1 MAIQTQV
8 LTKVIRKKEAV
19 FGTLPGA
26 TGAREFRKVSDS
38 IALKKNKIQSA
49 AIQTNAQRPMARHGG
64 RTVDGN
70 IGVELALGLIDSELA
85 SIVRRDWTAV
95 TPLAGLTVVA
105 TAAAGDEAGYFTRS
119 AGSFIADGLA
129 LGMLVKFSGFTAGG
143 ASNNDKLLTV
153 IGLTP
158 TKLSVAESVAAAAS
172 GSGIGITVPGKITYI
187 PETGHTN
194 DSYTIEKWYSAVA
207 ESYRFTG
214 QRVASI
220 NIGLAADDKVSAE
233 IAYMGQD
240 RKKDVTQ
247 YFTNPAA
254 PGGGDMLVTP
264 SGLAIINGK
273 ASKVCTNFSCDI
285 NGNASVGKVVGS
297 NVTPDVFMDMIDVT
311 GQISVY
317 YENGEMDDYFDQEQA
332 ISLINRL
339 DDGIG
344 GAFVI
349 AMPYVKVFGGGE
361 SGDKEIIRQY
371 DYSAGPNAA
380 GAGAGKSTIL
390 LQDTTLS

>member
-1 MAIQTQV
+1 MTIQTQV

-26 TGAREFRKVSDS
+26 TGAREFRKVSDN

-49 AIQTNAQRPMARHGG
+49 AVQTNAQRPMARHGG
-64 RTVDGN
+64 RTVDGS
-70 IGVELALGLIDSELA
+70 IGVELALGLIDLELA
-85 SIVRRDWTAV
+85 AVVRRDWTAV
-95 TPLAGLTVVA
+95 TPLTGLTVTA
-105 TAAAGDEAGYFTRS
+105 TVSAPHFVRS
-119 AGSFIADGLA
+119 AGSWLTDGLA
-129 LGMLVKFSGFTAGG
+129 LGMLVKFSGFTAG
-143 ASNNDKLLTV
+143 AAANNGKLYTIIALTATE
-153 IGLTP
+153 IT
-158 TKLSVAESVAAAAS
+158 VAETVVAAASAAA
-172 GSGIGITVPGKITYI
+172 IGLTVPGKITYI

-194 DSYTIEKWYSAVA
+194 DSFTIEKMYQAAV

-220 NIGLAADDKVSAE
+220 GIGLAADDKVSAD

-247 YFTNPAA
+247 YFTSPAA

-264 SGLAIINGK
+264 SGLAIINGV
-273 ASKVCTNFSCDI
+273 ASKVCTNFSLDI

-317 YENGEMDDYFDQEQA
+317 YENGVMDDYFDQETA

-344 GAFVI
+344 GAFVM

-371 DYSAGPNAA
+371 DYVAGPNTA
-380 GAGAGKSTIL
+380 GTGAGKSTIL
-390 LQDTTLS
+390 LQDTTLV

>member
-8 LTKVIRKKEAV
+8 LTKVIRKKETA
-19 FGTLPGA
+19 FGVLPGA

-85 SIVRRDWTAV
+85 SVVRRDWTAV
-95 TPLAGLTVVA
+95 TPLTGLTV
-105 TAAAGDEAGYFTRS
+105 TANVTAPNFVRS
-119 AGSFIADGLA
+119 AGSWITDGLA
-129 LGMLVKFSGFTAGG
+129 LGMLVKFSGFTAG
-143 ASNNDKLLTV
+143 AAANNGKLYTIIALTATEITV
-153 IGLTP
+153 AETVLAAANAAAIGL
-158 TKLSVAESVAAAAS
+158 
-172 GSGIGITVPGKITYI
+172 TVPGKVTYI
-187 PETGHTN
+187 PEAGHTN
-194 DSYTIEKWYSAVA
+194 DSYTIEKWYSAVG

-214 QRVASI
+214 QRVASV

-240 RKKDVTQ
+240 RQKATAQ

-273 ASKVCTNFSCDI
+273 ATKVCTNFSLDI
-285 NGNASVGKVVGS
+285 NGNASVGKVVGA
-297 NVTPDVFMDMIDVT
+297 NVTPDVFMDMIDVS

-317 YENGEMDDYFDQEQA
+317 YESGEMDDYFDQEQA

-371 DYSAGPNAA
+371 DYTAGPNASGT
-380 GAGAGKSTIL
+380 GAGRSTIL
-390 LQDTTLS
+390 LQDTTLM

>member
-64 RTVDGN
+64 RSVDGN

-85 SIVRRDWTAV
+85 SVVRRDWTAV
-95 TPLAGLTVVA
+95 TPLTGLTVTANVA
-105 TAAAGDEAGYFTRS
+105 APNFVRS
-119 AGSFIADGLA
+119 AGSWITDGLA
-129 LGMLVKFSGFTAGG
+129 LGMLVKFSGFTAGA
-143 ASNNDKLLTV
+143 ASNNGKLYTIIALTATE
-153 IGLTP
+153 IT
-158 TKLSVAESVAAAAS
+158 VAETVVAAANAAT
-172 GSGIGITVPGKITYI
+172 IGLTVPGKITYI

-194 DSYTIEKWYSAVA
+194 DSYTIEKWYSAVG

-240 RKKDVTQ
+240 RKKDVAQ

-273 ASKVCTNFSCDI
+273 ATKVCTNFSLDI
-285 NGNASVGKVVGS
+285 NGNASVGKVVGA
-297 NVTPDVFMDMIDVT
+297 NVTPDVFMDMIDVS

-317 YENGEMDDYFDQEQA
+317 YESGEMDDYFDQEQA

-371 DYSAGPNAA
+371 DYTAGPNAA

-390 LQDTTLS
+390 LQDTTLV

>member
-1 MAIQTQV
+1 MPIQTQV

-64 RTVDGN
+64 RTVDGS

-85 SIVRRDWTAV
+85 SVVRRDWTAV
-95 TPLAGLTVVA
+95 APLAGLTV
-105 TAAAGDEAGYFTRS
+105 TAAAAAPHFVRS
-119 AGSFIADGLA
+119 AGSWVADGLA
-129 LGMLVKFSGFTAGG
+129 LGMLVKFSGFTAGA
-143 ASNNDKLLTV
+143 ASNNGKLYTIIALTA
-153 IGLTP
+153 TDM
-158 TKLSVAESVAAAAS
+158 TVAETVAAAAS
-172 GSGIGITVPGKITYI
+172 AAAIGLTVPGKVTFI

-194 DSYTIEKWYSAVA
+194 DSYTIEKWYSAVG

-214 QRVASI
+214 QRVASV

-240 RKKDVTQ
+240 RQKATAQ

-273 ASKVCTNFSCDI
+273 ATKVCTNFSLDI
-285 NGNASVGKVVGS
+285 NGNASVGKVVGA
-297 NVTPDVFMDMIDVT
+297 NVTPDVFMDMIDVS

-371 DYSAGPNAA
+371 DYTAGPNASGT
-380 GAGAGKSTIL
+380 GAGRSTIL
-390 LQDTTLS
+390 LQDTTLM

>member
-8 LTKVIRKKEAV
+8 LTKVIRKKETA
-19 FGTLPGA
+19 FGVLPA
-26 TGAREFRKVSDS
+26 AAGAREFRKVSDS

-85 SIVRRDWTAV
+85 SVVRRDWTAV
-95 TPLAGLTVVA
+95 APLSGLTVTA
-105 TAAAGDEAGYFTRS
+105 TATAPHFVRS
-119 AGSFIADGLA
+119 AGSWITDGLA
-129 LGMLVKFSGFTAGG
+129 LGMLVKFSGFTAGA
-143 ASNNDKLLTV
+143 ASNNGKLYTIIALTATE
-153 IGLTP
+153 IT
-158 TKLSVAESVAAAAS
+158 VAETVAAAAS
-172 GSGIGITVPGKITYI
+172 AAAIGLTVPGKITYI

-194 DSYTIEKWYSAVA
+194 DSYTIEKWYSAVG

-214 QRVASI
+214 QRVASV

-240 RKKDVTQ
+240 RKKDVAQ

-273 ASKVCTNFSCDI
+273 ATKVCTNFTCDI

-371 DYSAGPNAA
+371 DYTAGPNAA
-380 GAGAGKSTIL
+380 GTGAGRSTIL
-390 LQDTTLS
+390 LQDTTLV

>member
-8 LTKVIRKKEAV
+8 LTKVIRKKESA
-19 FGTLPGA
+19 FGVLPGA

-85 SIVRRDWTAV
+85 SVVRRDWTAV
-95 TPLAGLTVVA
+95 APLTGLTV
-105 TAAAGDEAGYFTRS
+105 TAAVAAPNFTRS

-129 LGMLVKFSGFTAGG
+129 MGMLIKFSGFTAGG
-143 ASNNDKLLTV
+143 AANNDKLFTIIALTATE
-153 IGLTP
+153 IT
-158 TKLSVAESVAAAAS
+158 VAEAVVAAASA
-172 GSGIGITVPGKITYI
+172 SGIGITVPGKITYI

-207 ESYRFTG
+207 ESYRFVG

-247 YFTNPAA
+247 YFTNPAQ

-264 SGLAIINGK
+264 SGLAVINGK
-273 ASKVCTNFSCDI
+273 ATKVCTNFSCDI

-317 YENGEMDDYFDQEQA
+317 YENGEMDDYFDQETA

-349 AMPYVKVFGGGE
+349 AMPYVKVFGGSE

-371 DYSAGPNAA
+371 DYTAAPKAGGTGP
-380 GAGAGKSTIL
+380 GKSTIL
-390 LQDTTLS
+390 LQDTTLI

>member
-8 LTKVIRKKEAV
+8 LTKVIRKKETA
-19 FGTLPGA
+19 FGVLPA
-26 TGAREFRKVSDS
+26 AAGAREFRKVSDS

-85 SIVRRDWTAV
+85 SVVRRDWTAV
-95 TPLAGLTVVA
+95 APLAGLTVTASVA
-105 TAAAGDEAGYFTRS
+105 APNFVRS
-119 AGSFIADGLA
+119 AGSWITDGLA
-129 LGMLVKFSGFTAGG
+129 LGMLVKFSGFTAG
-143 ASNNDKLLTV
+143 AAANNGKLYTIIALTATE
-153 IGLTP
+153 IT
-158 TKLSVAESVAAAAS
+158 VAESVVAAANAAA
-172 GSGIGITVPGKITYI
+172 IGLTVPGKITYI

-214 QRVASI
+214 QRVASV

-240 RKKDVTQ
+240 RQKATAQ

-264 SGLAIINGK
+264 SGMVVINGIGT
-273 ASKVCTNFSCDI
+273 KVCTNLTCDI
-285 NGNASVGKVVGS
+285 NGNASVGKVVGA

-311 GQISVY
+311 GQFSLY
-317 YENGEMDDYFDQEQA
+317 YENSAADDYFDQETA
-332 ISLINRL
+332 ISIISRL

-380 GAGAGKSTIL
+380 GTGAGKSTIL
-390 LQDTTLS
+390 LQDTTLV